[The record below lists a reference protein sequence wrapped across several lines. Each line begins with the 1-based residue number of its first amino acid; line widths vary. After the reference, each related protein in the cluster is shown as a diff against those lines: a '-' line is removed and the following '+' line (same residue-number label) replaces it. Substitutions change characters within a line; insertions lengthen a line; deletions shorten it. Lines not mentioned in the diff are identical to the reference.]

1 MSNLLSFIS
10 SFGSSAELRS
20 LNPEQLRERMQQQ
33 GLTEQEINVVL
44 SGDRT
49 AIATMVKTNGDIA
62 CCILPPKPDKQE
74 AVDNDEQEFGARQN
88 VA

>member
-20 LNPEQLRERMQQQ
+20 LSPEQLREHMQQQ
-33 GLTEQEINVVL
+33 GLTAQEINVVL

-49 AIATMVKTNGDIA
+49 AIATMVKTSGDIT
-62 CCILPPKPDKQE
+62 CCVVPPQPEKKQ
-74 AVDNDEQEFGARQN
+74 DGQNDATDFGHRQN

>member
-20 LNPEQLRERMQQQ
+20 LSPEQLRDRMQQQ
-33 GLTEQEINVVL
+33 GLTQQEINVVL
-44 SGDRT
+44 SGDRN
-49 AIATMVKTNGDIA
+49 AVATMVKTSGDIR
-62 CCILPPKPDKQE
+62 CCVVPPEPEKRQ
-74 AVDNDEQEFGARQN
+74 AGQNDASDFGRRQS

>member
-20 LNPEQLRERMQQQ
+20 LSPEQLRQRMQQQ

-44 SGDRT
+44 SGDRA
-49 AIATMVKTNGDIA
+49 AIATLVKTNGDIA
-62 CCILPPKPDKQE
+62 CCILQAEPEKKQGGQ
-74 AVDNDEQEFGARQN
+74 NDATDFGHRQN